1 MHSSTRQAQNA
12 STPWVYAPRDNHI
25 HDHSRFFSV
34 ISIDVTGVSLSLL
47 LAKIPHAQFAI
58 GLNVCEDEEG
68 TARYW
73 SMPFLLFHH
82 RALRYRNDLR
92 EDVGKLDRAFRIAS
106 TESASGRLLPLIAG
120 IVESR
125 SMSLDRGDVRQWT
138 NSRPSARL
146 GIGGEPPRSSANL
159 LKPEVSK

>member
-1 MHSSTRQAQNA
+1 MEL
-12 STPWVYAPRDNHI
+12 
-25 HDHSRFFSV
+25 FSLVV
-34 ISIDVTGVSLSLL
+34 I
-47 LAKIPHAQFAI
+47 AI

-92 EDVGKLDRAFRIAS
+92 DDVGKLDRAFRIAS
-106 TESASGRLLPLIAG
+106 TESASARLLPLIG

-125 SMSLDRGDVRQWT
+125 SLSLDRGDVRQLEST
-138 NSRPSARL
+138 NSRPSAR
-146 GIGGEPPRSSANL
+146 
-159 LKPEVSK
+159 